1 MSAVLETLSF
11 LRSRFELCSSQQNQL
26 RGRRPTQQT
35 NISKVRQIILTMD
48 MEYPFGEEPIEG
60 VWEMGE
66 GNWTNLLS
74 YRLYSVLQHQLK
86 LHTRV

>member
-1 MSAVLETLSF
+1 M
-11 LRSRFELCSSQQNQL
+11 CSSQQNQL
-26 RGRRPTQQT
+26 RDRRPTQQT
-35 NISKVRQIILTMD
+35 NISKVRRILLTMD
-48 MEYPFGEEPIEG
+48 MEYSFGEEPIEG

-74 YRLYSVLQHQLK
+74 YHLYSVNQHQRK